1 MDITALLAAIFANP
15 LVQGW
20 FASRLTASV
29 KAAPFI
35 PIQGGA
41 KLRAV
46 AVLLSVLASLIG
58 AIAVGDLASI
68 DANVLLAQTVDA
80 VTTLLV
86 ATGVFHFVGDEKP
99 AE

>member
-1 MDITALLAAIFANP
+1 MDPISFLTVLFSNP

-20 FASRLTASV
+20 FASRMTAGV
-29 KAAPFI
+29 KVAPFI
-35 PIQGGA
+35 PINDGG

-46 AVLLSVLASLIG
+46 AILLSVVASLLG
-58 AIAVGDLASI
+58 AYASGDLSTI
-68 DANVLLAQTVDA
+68 DADVMIRQVFDA

-86 ATGVFHFVGDEKP
+86 ATGVFHFVGNEKP

>member
-1 MDITALLAAIFANP
+1 MDIAALLGFLFSNP

-20 FASRLTASV
+20 FASRLTAGV

-46 AVLLSVLASLIG
+46 AVLLSVVASLVG

-68 DANVLLAQTVDA
+68 DANVLLQQTVDA

>member
-1 MDITALLAAIFANP
+1 MDPFSLITVLFSNP

-20 FASRLTASV
+20 FASRLTAGV

-35 PIQGGA
+35 PINDGG

-46 AVLLSVLASLIG
+46 AILISVLASLLG
-58 AIAVGDLASI
+58 AYASGDLSTI
-68 DANVLLAQTVDA
+68 DANVLLQQTVDA

>member
-1 MDITALLAAIFANP
+1 MDIAALLGFLFSNP

-20 FASRLTASV
+20 FASRLTAGV

-46 AVLLSVLASLIG
+46 AVLLSVVAITVVGFLGQYLLRLPLVGLVDDTLERLPLIKLIYSSIKDVMKSL
-58 AIAVGDLASI
+58 DR
-68 DANVLLAQTVDA
+68 
-80 VTTLLV
+80 
-86 ATGVFHFVGDEKP
+86 
-99 AE
+99 

>member
-1 MDITALLAAIFANP
+1 MDIAALLGFLFSNP

-20 FASRLTASV
+20 FASRLTAGV
-29 KAAPFI
+29 KAAPFS

-46 AVLLSVLASLIG
+46 AVLLSVVASLVG
-58 AIAVGDLASI
+58 ALAVGDLASI
-68 DANVLLAQTVDA
+68 DANVLLQQTVDA

>member
-1 MDITALLAAIFANP
+1 MDVVAILGALFSSP

-20 FASRLTASV
+20 FASRLTSGV

-41 KLRAV
+41 KLQAV
-46 AVLLSVLASLIG
+46 AVLLSVVASLLG
-58 AIAVGDLASI
+58 AFAVGDLTTI
-68 DANVLLAQTVDA
+68 DADVLLRQTVDA

-86 ATGVFHFVGDEKP
+86 ATGVFHFVGDKP

>member
-1 MDITALLAAIFANP
+1 MDIAALLGFLFSNP

-20 FASRLTASV
+20 FASRLTAGV

-35 PIQGGA
+35 PIQGGT

-46 AVLLSVLASLIG
+46 AVLLSVVASLVG

-68 DANVLLAQTVDA
+68 DANVLLQQTVDA